1 MDSNEIFQKLKK
13 VFDQQDINYELL
25 NNLKRKT
32 VHLNKN
38 TLKVHLLYFLM
49 DKNDKTATIKNPKD
63 LWFIKENPDNL
74 NLIIQYVNFMINLIN
89 KDDYTNMNI
98 YKEMEEF
105 VITDIGYRLI
115 YILSIL
121 NNCYVSDWI
130 NFLFLGF
137 LIGECK
143 DFIRKNYIE
152 NLQDLLI
159 LINSHITLNSNMS
172 ICSLKENILEVLNI
186 YVFFKSPLFKDKS
199 DENSIKS
206 MENYLINS
214 EYGLNTY
221 SLYEKIMKENALN
234 FLFIDEGTSNIYKA
248 RIKAI
253 YQKIE
258 NKVKELQIIEK
269 LRLEASEKQLSNEET
284 ERIEETEDIEEI
296 DDSNEEEKENK
307 LIMLSNSKNTFL
319 KILSNDNNNN
329 PINNIIKKQNE
340 PSNKQKEDIKD
351 TINNTQIDTD
361 IHENIYKEPEDIKD
375 KVINPKNSD
384 NSINI
389 TEQNKDNNN
398 ENIIKSK
405 NINGN
410 LERINNCELE
420 NNKMKINNINIENQ
434 VREKSSDINNET
446 KKEKKNVSDNSLN
459 CQKNH
464 PDLKIFE
471 DFNKW
476 INFPDKKEFN
486 IIENVPNERKEI
498 TFILRVISNLNEL
511 TEIISILKNVLNKS
525 LNDVT
530 LKIEQIKNNSR
541 FKVLSMKNIRLEI
554 LVNLLKNPNII
565 NIKRKIIEILIF
577 RLFSEN
583 SPYFNL
589 NKEYYPSN
597 QNLNELK
604 KLMEN
609 KLENVVNE
617 QEKNEIQNDIEK
629 IDKELLQYDQKNNN
643 DDVNIKKCIE
653 IDIGKKDDL
662 FVLFNFLE
670 FFISNLHPEVHLSEN
685 KSKLYLLPRSLFKS
699 EIEVFNYLYDLESL
713 ISDKDDKENDNI
725 EIGFPPKKGKKQKVD
740 LNIDLYK
747 ESKFISLNEAI
758 NILFS
763 FDSKVDYFQ
772 NYSFNKIENYQIEFQ
787 KDINKIY
794 DDFIQFFK
802 IDFDYNNPSLNFS
815 DEINNQIINYAEN
828 FEKNVLQKLSDVIDL
843 LFNGKFDDNRQIINE
858 IKSFFKLYIENS
870 RINLDDDNA
879 LSNFKNNSHLLYFI
893 KVKILIMQKIIKFF
907 ENNNQKFVSLLK
919 EKDTKY
925 NELNNTIK
933 ANLIEL
939 RNLVKIKYRTESVNE
954 IYAKWQ
960 NKNKNRYSIKKL
972 KECFQD
978 YIKKPLNLE
987 MNYTYDSKFCLWA
1000 IKKGFGKYFE

>member
-1 MDSNEIFQKLKK
+1 
-13 VFDQQDINYELL
+13 
-25 NNLKRKT
+25 
-32 VHLNKN
+32 
-38 TLKVHLLYFLM
+38 
-49 DKNDKTATIKNPKD
+49 
-63 LWFIKENPDNL
+63 
-74 NLIIQYVNFMINLIN
+74 
-89 KDDYTNMNI
+89 
-98 YKEMEEF
+98 
-105 VITDIGYRLI
+105 
-115 YILSIL
+115 
-121 NNCYVSDWI
+121 
-130 NFLFLGF
+130 
-137 LIGECK
+137 
-143 DFIRKNYIE
+143 
-152 NLQDLLI
+152 
-159 LINSHITLNSNMS
+159 
-172 ICSLKENILEVLNI
+172 
-186 YVFFKSPLFKDKS
+186 
-199 DENSIKS
+199 
-206 MENYLINS
+206 
-214 EYGLNTY
+214 
-221 SLYEKIMKENALN
+221 
-234 FLFIDEGTSNIYKA
+234 
-248 RIKAI
+248 
-253 YQKIE
+253 
-258 NKVKELQIIEK
+258 
-269 LRLEASEKQLSNEET
+269 
-284 ERIEETEDIEEI
+284 
-296 DDSNEEEKENK
+296 
-307 LIMLSNSKNTFL
+307 MLSNNKNTFL

-340 PSNKQKEDIKD
+340 PSNEQKEDIKD

-398 ENIIKSK
+398 EHIIKSK

-446 KKEKKNVSDNSLN
+446 KKEKKIVSDNSLN
-459 CQKNH
+459 CQKNY
-464 PDLKIFE
+464 PDLKIFD

-583 SPYFNL
+583 SPYFKL

-643 DDVNIKKCIE
+643 DDVNSKKIIE

-713 ISDKDDKENDNI
+713 ISDKDDKEDDNI

-907 ENNNQKFVSLLK
+907 ENYNQKFVSLLK
-919 EKDTKY
+919 EKDAKY
-925 NELNNTIK
+925 NELNNSIK
-933 ANLIEL
+933 ENLIEL
-939 RNLVKIKYRTESVNE
+939 KNLVKIKYRTENVND
-954 IYAKWQ
+954 IYAKWK
-960 NKNKNRYSIKKL
+960 NKNKNRYTIKKL
-972 KECFQD
+972 KECFQG
-978 YIKKPLNLE
+978 YIKQPLNLE

-1000 IKKGFGKYFE
+1000 IKKGLENILNN